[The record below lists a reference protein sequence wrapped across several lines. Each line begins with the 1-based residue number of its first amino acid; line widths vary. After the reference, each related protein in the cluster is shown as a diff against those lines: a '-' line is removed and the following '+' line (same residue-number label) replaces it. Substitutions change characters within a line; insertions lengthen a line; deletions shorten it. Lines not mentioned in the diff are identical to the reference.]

1 VEASEADG
9 RHWRWSLRTHLLA
22 MAGVAVALSAVVGGT
37 LTTRAYSSAER
48 RAVARVRDAA
58 RQTAATVGRD
68 LAQAGMLIAASAPG
82 IGPTL
87 EQSAAVLAAPELC
100 TLSFTG
106 VGVLPAAGVLSILT
120 ADGRVLCS
128 SNRAALGRSYAD
140 AAWYP
145 RLAAGEVITVG
156 ENADVVTGGPAAVVA
171 APVRTPAGSVAGA
184 LVSVFSAD
192 PLATALAETFGRGSE
207 REYTIVDPAGTVI
220 SSSIDP
226 DGRGRPFPSIADGET
241 TSDSRGTE
249 RIWSLATVEPT
260 GWRVWA
266 ATDEAEALGP
276 ARAERERLALVLVVA
291 LAAAVALALLV
302 NRRLVRPVRGLSVTI
317 GEAETEPGAR
327 AAVAGPA
334 ELAGLARSLN
344 QMLATR
350 QHNEQLVA
358 ELAEELEATAISLIE
373 AREQERQALAIA
385 LHDTTLQGLVA
396 AMWQVDAL
404 TDREGVS
411 PALDRLRR
419 DLGVLVDQTRA
430 VTTELRPPALQEIG
444 LGAAVDE
451 LAHRATGDWNLTVEV
466 EDRLDGARFAVN
478 LEMLVYRAIQESLQ
492 NVRKHAQAT
501 RVQIILEQ
509 HDDVLRATVADDGV
523 GVDDAVV
530 SQRAREGHLGVVS
543 MRDTIRL
550 ARGRFSIARG
560 DTGGTVVELEV
571 PLLDETPS
579 PVS

>member
-1 VEASEADG
+1 
-9 RHWRWSLRTHLLA
+9 
-22 MAGVAVALSAVVGGT
+22 MAAAAVALSAVVGAA

-48 RAVARVRDAA
+48 RAVASVRDTA
-58 RQTAATVGRD
+58 RQTADTVSRD
-68 LAQAGMLIAASAPG
+68 LTQAGVLIAASAPG
-82 IGPTL
+82 IGPVL
-87 EQSAAVLAAPELC
+87 AQSAAVLATPELC

-120 ADGRVLCS
+120 SDGRVLCS
-128 SNRAALGRSYAD
+128 SDRTAVGRSYSDAD
-140 AAWYP
+140 WYP
-145 RLAAGEVITVG
+145 RVAAGETITAG
-156 ENADVVTGGPAAVVA
+156 ESADAVTGGPGAVTA
-171 APVRTPAGSVAGA
+171 SPVRNAGGSVAGA
-184 LVSVFSAD
+184 MVSVFSAD
-192 PLATALAETFGRGSE
+192 PLATKLAETFGGRPA
-207 REYTIVDPAGTVI
+207 REYTIVDPSGTVI
-220 SSSIDP
+220 SSSIDTAE
-226 DGRGRPFPSIADGET
+226 RGRRFPTIADGET
-241 TSDSRGTE
+241 APDRRGKD
-249 RIWSLATVEPT
+249 RIWAMATVGPT
-260 GWRVWA
+260 GWRIWA
-266 ATDEAEALGP
+266 AADEAEALGP
-276 ARAERERLALVLVVA
+276 AREERQRLALVLVVA

-302 NRRLVRPVRGLSVTI
+302 NRRLVRPVRSLSATI

-334 ELAGLARSLN
+334 ELAGLARRLN
-344 QMLATR
+344 RMLATR

-358 ELAEELEATAISLIE
+358 DLAEELEVTAISLIE

-404 TDREGVS
+404 ADREGAS

-466 EDRLDGARFAVN
+466 EDRLGGARFAVN

-501 RVQIILEQ
+501 RVQIVLEQ

-550 ARGRFSIARG
+550 ARGRFSIVRG

-571 PLLDETPS
+571 PLLAESPS
-579 PVS
+579 LARG

>member
-1 VEASEADG
+1 
-9 RHWRWSLRTHLLA
+9 
-22 MAGVAVALSAVVGGT
+22 MAAAAVALSAVVGAA

-48 RAVARVRDAA
+48 RAVASVRDPA
-58 RQTAATVGRD
+58 RQTADTVSRD
-68 LAQAGMLIAASAPG
+68 LTQAGVLIAASAPG
-82 IGPTL
+82 IGPVL
-87 EQSAAVLAAPELC
+87 AQSAAVLATPELC

-120 ADGRVLCS
+120 SDGRVLCS
-128 SNRAALGRSYAD
+128 SDRTAVGRSYSDAD
-140 AAWYP
+140 WYP
-145 RLAAGEVITVG
+145 RVAAGETITAG
-156 ENADVVTGGPAAVVA
+156 ESADAVTGGPGAVTA
-171 APVRTPAGSVAGA
+171 SPVRNAGGSVAGA
-184 LVSVFSAD
+184 MVSVFSAD
-192 PLATALAETFGRGSE
+192 PLATKLAETFGGRPS
-207 REYTIVDPAGTVI
+207 REYTIVDPSGTVI
-220 SSSIDP
+220 SSSIDTAE
-226 DGRGRPFPSIADGET
+226 RGRRFPTIADGET
-241 TSDSRGTE
+241 APDRRGKD
-249 RIWSLATVEPT
+249 RIWAMATVGPT
-260 GWRVWA
+260 GWRIWA
-266 ATDEAEALGP
+266 AADEAEALGP
-276 ARAERERLALVLVVA
+276 AREERQRLALVLVVA

-302 NRRLVRPVRGLSVTI
+302 NRRLVRPVRSLSATI

-334 ELAGLARSLN
+334 ELAGLARRLN
-344 QMLATR
+344 RMLATR

-358 ELAEELEATAISLIE
+358 DLAEELEVTAISLIE

-404 TDREGVS
+404 ADREGAS

-466 EDRLDGARFAVN
+466 EDRLGGARFAVN

-501 RVQIILEQ
+501 RVQIVLEQ

-550 ARGRFSIARG
+550 ARGRFSIVRG

-571 PLLDETPS
+571 PLLAESPS
-579 PVS
+579 LARG